1 MQHPRRNR
9 PTVVIAI
16 FFLLLGGGF
25 ITGLP
30 GGPALSAALASPAP
44 GKRLKPETNR
54 PAPVAVE
61 TLDPRQL
68 YVRPVPP
75 ILWRGGLS
83 LSSFVTRNFVG
94 SGRCANCHTLLTD
107 RDGNDM
113 SISNHWRS
121 TMMANAARDPFWQ
134 AKVSSE
140 VARNP
145 ALRKVIEG
153 KCVICHMPA
162 AWTQAHADGEQ
173 SGLFGPGFLNGN
185 NPLHDAAMDGVTCS
199 FCHQIQDKGLGT
211 EASFSGK
218 FKVDTAAVSPGRA
231 IFGPYRDPVTRTM
244 RAADGFTPAYG
255 PQTNDSALC
264 ATCHTL
270 YTPYL
275 DGKGRVAG
283 TFPEQTP
290 YLEWRHSSFGRD
302 SAKRHD
308 IGEADQHGVLCQ
320 ECHMPHSREGGVII
334 SRWAPPGIKAR
345 DHFSRHLFVGGNVLM
360 LEVLEDNNVLLGLT
374 TSNAKLEDTR
384 LRTLHQLQTGSAR
397 LSLVD
402 SRRSGNTLSA
412 TVKVENLVGH
422 KFPSGFPTRRLW
434 LHFRV
439 TDNSGGVVFES
450 GRPLAN
456 GAIAG
461 NDNYADP
468 ATFEPHY
475 DRITRAGQVQIYET
489 IMADTDGRVTYTLLR
504 AAGFVKDN
512 RLLPAGFDKTT
523 APEDIAVQ
531 GRARQDDNFR
541 GGSDQV
547 TYEVDLGHRPG
558 PFTVTAELLY
568 DSISPAFAADLNRDA
583 GLPPVRRFSKMLNL
597 ANRLPVAVAA
607 IRWTVPID
615 GRRVTSIL

>member
-1 MQHPRRNR
+1 MRHQGRHWK
-9 PTVVIAI
+9 TVVIAGSS
-16 FFLLLGGGF
+16 LLLAGGF
-25 ITGLP
+25 MAGLTGGLT
-30 GGPALSAALASPAP
+30 LSAALAAP
-44 GKRLKPETNR
+44 GRR
-54 PAPVAVE
+54 PAAAGVE

-68 YVRPVPP
+68 YVRPVPV
-75 ILWRGGLS
+75 LWRGGLS

-94 SGRCANCHTLLTD
+94 SGRCANCHALLID

-145 ALRKVIEG
+145 AIRKIIEG

-162 AWTQAHADGEQ
+162 AWTQAHADGDKVA
-173 SGLFGPGFLNGN
+173 LFGPGFLNGK

-199 FCHQIQDKGLGT
+199 FCHQIQDQGLGT
-211 EASFSGK
+211 KASFSGK
-218 FKVDTAAVSPGRA
+218 YTVDTAAVSPGRA

-244 RAADGFTPAYG
+244 RAAEGFTPAYG
-255 PQTNDSALC
+255 QQTNDSALC

-275 DGKGRVAG
+275 DDKGQVAG

-290 YLEWRHSSFGRD
+290 YLEWRHSTFGRD
-302 SAKRHD
+302 SAKRHE

-320 ECHMPHSREGGVII
+320 ECHMPHSREGGVVI
-334 SRWAPPGIKAR
+334 SRWAPPEIKAK

-374 TSNAKLEDTR
+374 TPDSKLEDTR
-384 LRTLHQLQTGSAR
+384 IRTIHQLQTESAR
-397 LSLVD
+397 LSLVA
-402 SRRSGNTLSA
+402 SRRRGNTLSA
-412 TVKVENLVGH
+412 TVKVENLAGH
-422 KFPSGFPTRRLW
+422 KFPTGFPSRRLW

-439 TDNSGGVVFES
+439 TAAAGGVVFES
-450 GRPLAN
+450 GRPLAD

-461 NDNYADP
+461 NDNDVDP
-468 ATFEPHY
+468 TTFEPHY
-475 DRITRAGQVQIYET
+475 DRITRADQVQIYET
-489 IMADTDGRVTYTLLR
+489 IMANTDGRVTYTLLR
-504 AAGFVKDN
+504 AARFVKDN
-512 RLLPAGFDKTT
+512 RLLPAGFDKKT
-523 APEDIAVQ
+523 APEDIGVQ
-531 GRARQDDNFR
+531 GRARRDDNFR

-547 TYEVDLGHRPG
+547 TYVVDLGNRPG

-583 GLPPVRRFSKMLNL
+583 ELPLVGQFSRMLARADRR
-597 ANRLPVAVAA
+597 PVAVAA
-607 IRWTVPID
+607 IRWTVP
-615 GRRVTSIL
+615 VL

>member
-1 MQHPRRNR
+1 MRYPWRNR
-9 PTVVIAI
+9 QAIVIAI
-16 FFLLLGGGF
+16 NFLLLGSGF
-25 ITGLP
+25 IFGLP
-30 GGPALSAALASPAP
+30 GGPSLSAALAAPAP
-44 GKRLKPETNR
+44 EKRLTPETSP
-54 PAPVAVE
+54 PAAAGVE

-75 ILWRGGLS
+75 LWRGGLA
-83 LSSFVTRNFVG
+83 LSSFVTRNFIG
-94 SGRCANCHTLLTD
+94 SGRCANCHTLLAD
-107 RDGNDM
+107 RDGKDM
-113 SISNHWRS
+113 SISNYWRS

-162 AWTQAHADGEQ
+162 AWTQAHADGGQ
-173 SGLFGPGFLNGN
+173 GVLFGPGFLNGN

-199 FCHQIQDKGLGT
+199 FCHQIQDQGLGT

-218 FKVDTAAVSPGRA
+218 YTVDTAAVSPDRA
-231 IFGPYRDPVTRTM
+231 IFGPYREPETGTM
-244 RAADGFTPAYG
+244 RAAGGFTPVYG

-270 YTPYL
+270 YTPYV

-290 YLEWRHSSFGRD
+290 YLEWRHSIFGRD
-302 SAKRHD
+302 SARRHE
-308 IGEADQHGVLCQ
+308 IGETDPHGVSCQ
-320 ECHMPHSREGGVII
+320 ECHMPHSRAGGVMI
-334 SRWAPPGIKAR
+334 SRWAPPATRAK

-374 TSNAKLEDTR
+374 TPNSKLEDTR
-384 LRTLHQLQTGSAR
+384 QRTLHQLQTGSAR

-402 SRRSGNTLSA
+402 SRRRGNTLSA

-422 KFPSGFPTRRLW
+422 KFPTGFPCRRLW
-434 LHFRV
+434 LHFLV
-439 TDNSGGVVFES
+439 IDNSGGVVFES
-450 GRPLAN
+450 GRPAAA

-461 NDNYADP
+461 NNNDADP

-475 DRITRAGQVQIYET
+475 DRITRADQVQIYET
-489 IMADTDGRVTYTLLR
+489 IMANTDGRVTYTLLR

-523 APEDIAVQ
+523 AAEDIGVQ
-531 GRARQDDNFR
+531 GGARRDVNFR

-547 TYEVDLGHRPG
+547 TYEVELGNRPG

-583 GLPPVRRFSKMLNL
+583 KLPLVGQFSRMIARADRR
-597 ANRLPVAVAA
+597 PVAVAA
-607 IRWTVPID
+607 IRWTVPVD
-615 GRRVTSIL
+615 GRRAAPAL